1 MFVYICPGKVGGT
14 FIIPICKHCSM
25 QREEW
30 IKRKGG
36 ISYFYFNICVLFD
49 HFALRKAMT
58 NIDNIFKKQ
67 RHYFAD
73 KGLYSQSY
81 GFSSNCGWI

>member
-73 KGLYSQSY
+73 KGLSSQLW
-81 GFSSNCGWI
+81 FFQ

>member
-1 MFVYICPGKVGGT
+1 MTIGKTTALTIQTFVSKVM
-14 FIIPICKHCSM
+14 SLL
-25 QREEW
+25 
-30 IKRKGG
+30 
-36 ISYFYFNICVLFD
+36 FNICVLFD

-73 KGLYSQSY
+73 KGLYSQNY
-81 GFSSNCGWI
+81 GFSSNRG

>member
-1 MFVYICPGKVGGT
+1 
-14 FIIPICKHCSM
+14 M
-25 QREEW
+25 QKEEW

-58 NIDNIFKKQ
+58 KLDNIFKK

-73 KGLYSQSY
+73 KGPYSENCD
-81 GFSSNCGWI
+81 FSSGHIWM